1 MLEIEW
7 CYLAVAYFFI
17 KVNLELW
24 QHFLDDDFFTYI
36 KKEQQI
42 SGCCCFFKSDKVLF
56 FNLIKNFE
64 NLLTYLYYR
73 WIEHTISKV
82 VCHSFNADQLIFSQI
97 FILDGKSWR
106 LDICFYKSCWI
117 IIGLNRKVWLLFLQ
131 AVNI

>member
-42 SGCCCFFKSDKVLF
+42 SGCCCFFKSNKVLF
-56 FNLIKNFE
+56 FLI
-64 NLLTYLYYR
+64 
-73 WIEHTISKV
+73 W
-82 VCHSFNADQLIFSQI
+82 
-97 FILDGKSWR
+97 
-106 LDICFYKSCWI
+106 
-117 IIGLNRKVWLLFLQ
+117 
-131 AVNI
+131 